1 MKKLEE
7 LQKVDN
13 IESRRIVTEHL
24 RSSMMIINDGGKPS
38 NVDRG
43 YILRRLLRRMTRHLN
58 KLGIDLE
65 LLPEIID
72 VSIDSLKELYPELAQ
87 NRDKIVSVIVEE
99 KNKFMKTLQNG
110 EREFSKAVKRAESQG
125 KDMLDAQVV
134 FNLYETY
141 GFPPEMTVE
150 LAKEQNIK
158 VDMENFDKLFKEHQ
172 DKSRLGSEQKF
183 KGGLASQGE
192 QETKYHTATHLLNAA
207 LKVVLGEHVH
217 QKGSNITT
225 ERLRF
230 DFSHDAKMTDE
241 EKKKVEDLVN
251 EYIKMDIPVERLE
264 MKKEEAL
271 KMGAEAMFL
280 DKYGDIVTVYKIGDV
295 SVELCGGPHVARTG
309 ELGHFKIKK
318 EEASSAGVRRIKAI
332 LE

>member
-1 MKKLEE
+1 MEYFKDGKGNYSKLKQRNVDTGLGLERMTMLLQGKKTPYEIEIFAPVMKKLEE

-13 IESRRIVTEHL
+13 VESRRIVTEHL

-134 FNLYETY
+134 FNFWVY
-141 GFPPEMTVE
+141 
-150 LAKEQNIK
+150 
-158 VDMENFDKLFKEHQ
+158 
-172 DKSRLGSEQKF
+172 
-183 KGGLASQGE
+183 
-192 QETKYHTATHLLNAA
+192 
-207 LKVVLGEHVH
+207 
-217 QKGSNITT
+217 
-225 ERLRF
+225 RF
-230 DFSHDAKMTDE
+230 FLSWQYS
-241 EKKKVEDLVN
+241 KKQ
-251 EYIKMDIPVERLE
+251 
-264 MKKEEAL
+264 
-271 KMGAEAMFL
+271 
-280 DKYGDIVTVYKIGDV
+280 
-295 SVELCGGPHVARTG
+295 
-309 ELGHFKIKK
+309 
-318 EEASSAGVRRIKAI
+318 
-332 LE
+332 

>member
-13 IESRRIVTEHL
+13 VESRRIVTEHL

-110 EREFSKAVKRAESQG
+110 EREFSKAVKISKGSPSFILNVFLISLGITTLPKSSILLTTPVAFIFPP
-125 KDMLDAQVV
+125 
-134 FNLYETY
+134 FNLIKFIYLIY
-141 GFPPEMTVE
+141 LSNFFLYILIMT
-150 LAKEQNIK
+150 
-158 VDMENFDKLFKEHQ
+158 
-172 DKSRLGSEQKF
+172 
-183 KGGLASQGE
+183 
-192 QETKYHTATHLLNAA
+192 
-207 LKVVLGEHVH
+207 
-217 QKGSNITT
+217 
-225 ERLRF
+225 
-230 DFSHDAKMTDE
+230 
-241 EKKKVEDLVN
+241 
-251 EYIKMDIPVERLE
+251 
-264 MKKEEAL
+264 KKEKNIHFILISLIFIL
-271 KMGAEAMFL
+271 KR
-280 DKYGDIVTVYKIGDV
+280 KR
-295 SVELCGGPHVARTG
+295 PP
-309 ELGHFKIKK
+309 
-318 EEASSAGVRRIKAI
+318 
-332 LE
+332 